1 MALRLRFRLSRR
13 IFEVEETGVM
23 VAAGVVA
30 AVAAVEDGVVEVE
43 VLAEVLAEAEAE
55 AAADTFSAEGME
67 GEDEDVASVATM
79 SMSRLTQQ

>member
-1 MALRLRFRLSRR
+1 
-13 IFEVEETGVM
+13 M
-23 VAAGVVA
+23 VAAGV
-30 AVAAVEDGVVEVE
+30 VAAVEDGVVEVE

-79 SMSRLTQQ
+79 SISRLTQQ

>member
-1 MALRLRFRLSRR
+1 
-13 IFEVEETGVM
+13 M
-23 VAAGVVA
+23 VAAGV
-30 AVAAVEDGVVEVE
+30 VAAVEDGVVEVE
-43 VLAEVLAEAEAE
+43 VLAEVLAEAE

>member
-30 AVAAVEDGVVEVE
+30 AVEDGVVEVE
-43 VLAEVLAEAEAE
+43 VLAEAEAEAE